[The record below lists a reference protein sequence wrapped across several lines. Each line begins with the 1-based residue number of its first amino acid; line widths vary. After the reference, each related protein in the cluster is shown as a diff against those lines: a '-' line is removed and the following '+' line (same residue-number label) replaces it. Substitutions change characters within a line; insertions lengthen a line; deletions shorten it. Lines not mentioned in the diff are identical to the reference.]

1 MDIIFEEQPYLANV
15 YPGDTRSI
23 GIIFC
28 IDRAEVEYFN
38 LGVNPIF
45 RDTYTLGGGTITKK
59 GYNITEKCIGCGKN
73 AKNVLQRKVSRK
85 ENRTGYCKTIAC
97 IAATV
102 MKTVR

>member
-1 MDIIFEEQPYLANV
+1 M
-15 YPGDTRSI
+15 
-23 GIIFC
+23 
-28 IDRAEVEYFN
+28 EYFN

-45 RDTYTLGGGTITKK
+45 RDTYTLGGGTITKRV
-59 GYNITEKCIGCGKN
+59 ITLPKN
-73 AKNVLQRKVSRK
+73 ALAVENVVQNVPNGVSRK